1 MGLGTYTSLFLF
13 LLVGKLGA
21 LVSLYRWAHSLG
33 NVLTSCNTYFPVADC
48 HCWWEAVPPR
58 SPKTTLLCF
67 GSAYQQGVHSASA
80 GCWRRTVWCQY
91 RRSHAQWWVVD
102 MAPGVR
108 TVRHMSGGGVAYAY
122 RLRFFCSWPYCG
134 PMAGALFSTV
144 QADDLVTQHIYIL
157 NSVVF

>member
-1 MGLGTYTSLFLF
+1 
-13 LLVGKLGA
+13 
-21 LVSLYRWAHSLG
+21 
-33 NVLTSCNTYFPVADC
+33 
-48 HCWWEAVPPR
+48 
-58 SPKTTLLCF
+58 
-67 GSAYQQGVHSASA
+67 
-80 GCWRRTVWCQY
+80 
-91 RRSHAQWWVVD
+91 

-157 NSVVF
+157 NSVVLKYPASPPASGQCIPGI